1 MSLKKEYKKNIT
13 ISLLTSI
20 MIFNPVANLAHA
32 NEVSVISELNL
43 LRIKIENDIE
53 KNGIANNDDMLKL
66 ENMISS
72 LEDQTKPENIQ
83 RGGSWI
89 DLGKGYRMR
98 LDTPEHNGNPK
109 YHVHVYKGNKEIA
122 SENADGSV
130 SHGKTLDDIS
140 DKKVKEKVKSNKK
153 WKDFKKKQSKL
164 SKATRQVKSKYT
176 KSQLK
181 KTYYITLA
189 KALVIGIIGFAL
201 FTSMGAWGGFFAL
214 I

>member
-1 MSLKKEYKKNIT
+1 MSLKKNIT

-66 ENMISS
+66 ENIISS

-122 SENADGSV
+122 SENADGSA
-130 SHGKTLDDIS
+130 SHGKNGKILRKNKVS
-140 DKKVKEKVKSNKK
+140 YLKQQDKLRVNI
-153 WKDFKKKQSKL
+153 L
-164 SKATRQVKSKYT
+164 S
-176 KSQLK
+176 LN
-181 KTYYITLA
+181 
-189 KALVIGIIGFAL
+189 
-201 FTSMGAWGGFFAL
+201 
-214 I
+214 